1 MVGSSLFIYLLVDSS
16 HFELISTNSIGLA
29 GAHLIRGV
37 VIIRERRVRAALMAC
52 VSIDCSPV
60 EESWREGGIEREKE
74 RMRMRQSQGRSGRE
88 GAFV

>member
-1 MVGSSLFIYLLVDSS
+1 MLVDSS

-60 EESWREGGIEREKE
+60 EESWREGGREREKE